1 MTNEQL
7 IQKFNP
13 ATLGNLTAED
23 VEIMRNLTTDQI
35 DVLAKAY
42 PNQPHRKAYLRLY
55 DKNVPAAKQL
65 YSLSTWQN
73 LRNLRKFQSKNNLV
87 AWDAFNLKASVSAPV
102 KSMTPVAGAQ
112 SPRKKV
118 VDLTPKEAAAELQK
132 VTGPAPVKIE
142 APEPIKQEPAPTPE
156 PEATAGPENIQAP
169 VTEKVKADKP
179 GAQKATKTK
188 TAGEKKDPENKP
200 AGDIPADQDFGP
212 GEAE

>member
-13 ATLGNLTAED
+13 ATLGNLSAED

-35 DVLAKAY
+35 NVLAEAY

-87 AWDAFNLKASVSAPV
+87 AWDVFSVKASVSLPV

-118 VDLTPKEAAAELQK
+118 VDLSPKEAAAELQK
-132 VTGPAPVKIE
+132 LTRPALTPAPAQEIIAGPEKIE
-142 APEPIKQEPAPTPE
+142 APEP
-156 PEATAGPENIQAP
+156 
-169 VTEKVKADKP
+169 EKVKADKP
-179 GAQKATKTK
+179 AAQKTAKTK
-188 TAGEKKDPENKP
+188 AADEKKAEENKP
-200 AGDIPADQDFGP
+200 AGDIPADQDFGN
-212 GEAE
+212 GEGQ